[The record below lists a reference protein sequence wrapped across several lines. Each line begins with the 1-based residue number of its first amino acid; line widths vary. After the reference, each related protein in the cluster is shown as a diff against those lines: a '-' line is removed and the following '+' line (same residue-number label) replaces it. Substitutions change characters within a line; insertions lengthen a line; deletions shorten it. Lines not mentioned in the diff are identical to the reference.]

1 MVISATSIVANV
13 FVLILHHRNVKIKP
27 PMPKWVGYDYFIL
40 DCKINKKLLFFNYI
54 LGWCFGV

>member
-54 LGWCFGV
+54 LG